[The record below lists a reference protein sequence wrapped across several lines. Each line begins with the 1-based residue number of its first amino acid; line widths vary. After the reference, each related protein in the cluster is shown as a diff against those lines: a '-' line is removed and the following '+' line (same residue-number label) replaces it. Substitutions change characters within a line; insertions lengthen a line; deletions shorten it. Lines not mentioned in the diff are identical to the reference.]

1 MPLICPTCQ
10 ILWGGL
16 TAVPLLKRAANE
28 YRRPASIPFSTG
40 SSAGSVDLPAIAS
53 DTDTHAH
60 TRRPEAD
67 AGTRTVVPIVVAA
80 ALDVALA
87 RRIIVG
93 IPDDHAAAAAG
104 PITAPILIAD
114 QANRL
119 HHRKVRIR
127 VFAGGVDISG

>member
-1 MPLICPTCQ
+1 MSNFM
-10 ILWGGL
+10 G
-16 TAVPLLKRAANE
+16 RANRGAFAE
-28 YRRPASIPFSTG
+28 AGRVSAACFYSISTSSSTG
-40 SSAGSVDLPAIAS
+40 SDDLPAIAS

-119 HHRKVRIR
+119 YHRKGRIR
-127 VFAGGVDISG
+127 VFAGGVDISGMCASCK